1 MNDDTA
7 AGKTPARDGRAAD
20 FARAVLPLT
29 GDLHRRAYAYTHNV
43 ADAEDL
49 VQETLLRAYRAFDR
63 LGSDPNLRAWLLCIL
78 RNVWISKY
86 RSTLSRPAESLVGT
100 IDDNQLDGTRDG
112 AARGTHSAEHLVLRD
127 MPDPGVRAALSALPD
142 QVRLTVYYI
151 AVVGLSCREVATL
164 MGVPEGTVMSRMHR
178 GRLRLRRSLH
188 DWRAATHHRRH
199 EPARDSRPTPPRTDR
214 VGSCS

>member
-1 MNDDTA
+1 MDDDTA
-7 AGKTPARDGRAAD
+7 AGRTPPRDSRDAD

-29 GDLHRRAYAYTHNV
+29 GDLQRRAYAYTRNV

-86 RSTLSRPAESLVGT
+86 RSTQSRPVETLIGTFDDSQVG
-100 IDDNQLDGTRDG
+100 G
-112 AARGTHSAEHLVLRD
+112 AARGTHSAEHLVLRE
-127 MPDPGVRAALSALPD
+127 MPDPKVRAALSALPD
-142 QVRLTVYYI
+142 AVRLTVYYI
-151 AVVGLSCREVATL
+151 AVVGLSCREVAAL

-188 DWRAATHHRRH
+188 DSRAAAHHRRH
-199 EPARDSRPTPPRTDR
+199 EPARQARPAPHRDDR
-214 VGSCS
+214 VGSRS